1 MKRLLVTAVLLAPL
15 LALGAEMPA
24 KIGGKVTVLGV
35 WGGTEL
41 DTFNK
46 MVKPFEER
54 TGVKVEF
61 EATRDLDAVLTT
73 RVAAGSPPDL
83 AVLPSPGKMA
93 DLSRQGKLVDLGS
106 VLDLGAMKKSYAQG
120 WLDLGSVDGKLVGI
134 FPKADLKGLIW
145 YVPKALQ
152 AAGLSAS
159 PRTFE
164 DLMAEANAASGKG
177 VTPFAI
183 GIESGAASGWVG
195 TDWLENIFLKT
206 YGPAKYKE
214 WYEGKLAWTSPE
226 VRSVFQTWGKIV
238 GNPKLCYGGSQYVL
252 STNFGNAY
260 APLFEKPPKAY
271 FHFQAT
277 FIQGFIAK
285 QFPDLKAGED
295 FSFFA
300 MPPVKAAYA
309 RSAEIAGDLVG
320 MFRKTPQSSAF
331 LQYLTTAEAQGYWV
345 KGGNG
350 LSPNR
355 QVALTD
361 YPNALSKAAAQILT
375 SAELTVFDAS
385 DMMPSKMNTAF
396 WAGVVSFVSNPAD
409 LDGVLED
416 LEAVRADAYG
426 KM

>member
-1 MKRLLVTAVLLAPL
+1 MKKLIVTAVLLAPL
-15 LALGAEMPA
+15 LALAAGKAERL
-24 KIGGKVTVLGV
+24 GGKVTVLGV

-41 DTFNK
+41 DTFNA
-46 MVKPFEER
+46 MVKPFQER
-54 TGVKVEF
+54 TGVQVEF

-73 RVAAGSPPDL
+73 RVAAGNPPDL

-93 DLSRQGKLVDLGS
+93 DLARQGKLVDLAG

-145 YVPKALQ
+145 YDPKVVK
-152 AAGLSAS
+152 AAGLGAS
-159 PRTFE
+159 PRSFA
-164 DLMAEANAASGKG
+164 DLMAEANAAAAKG

-195 TDWLENIFLKT
+195 TDWIENIFLKT
-206 YGPAKYKE
+206 YGPAKYKQ

-226 VRSVFQTWGKIV
+226 LKSVFQTWGQIV
-238 GNPKLCYGGSQYVL
+238 GNPKLCFGGSQYIL
-252 STNFGNAY
+252 STNFGTAFT
-260 APLFEKPPKAY
+260 PLFETPPKAY

-277 FIQGFIAK
+277 FIQGFITK
-285 QFPDLKAGED
+285 QFPALKAGED

-300 MPPVKAAYA
+300 FPPIKPEYTK
-309 RSAEIAGDLVG
+309 SAEISGDLVG
-320 MFRKTPQSSAF
+320 MFRKTPQSAAF
-331 LQYLTTAEAQGYWV
+331 IDYLTSPEAQSYWV

-355 QVALTD
+355 NVALTD
-361 YPNALSKAAAQILT
+361 YPNALSKEAAQILT
-375 SAELTVFDAS
+375 SAEFTVFDAS

-396 WAGVVSFVSNPAD
+396 WSGIVSFASNPGD
-409 LDGVLED
+409 LDRILSELES
-416 LEAVRADAYG
+416 VREDAYA
-426 KM
+426 K

>member
-1 MKRLLVTAVLLAPL
+1 MKRLLLAAALLAPL
-15 LALGAEMPA
+15 MALGAGQPG
-24 KIGGKVTVLGV
+24 KLGGKVTVLGV

-46 MVKPFEER
+46 MVKPFEDR

-73 RVAAGSPPDL
+73 RVAAGNPPDL

-93 DLSRQGKLVDLGS
+93 DLARQGKLADLGG
-106 VLDLGAMKKSYAQG
+106 VLDLTAMKKSYAQG
-120 WLDLGSVDGKLVGI
+120 WIDLGSVDGKLVGI
-134 FPKADLKGLIW
+134 FPKADLKGLVW
-145 YVPKALQ
+145 YVPKALK
-152 AAGLSAS
+152 AAGLGAA
-159 PRTFE
+159 PRTFAE
-164 DLMAEANAASGKG
+164 LLAEADAAAAKG

-195 TDWLENIFLKT
+195 TDWLENLFLKT
-206 YGPAKYKE
+206 YGPARYKE

-226 VRSVFQTWGKIV
+226 VKAVFQAWGKIV

-252 STNFGNAY
+252 STNFGSAY
-260 APLFEKPPKAY
+260 APLFESPPKAY

-277 FIQGFIAK
+277 FIQGFIGK
-285 QFPDLKAGED
+285 QFPALKAGED

-300 MPPVKAAYA
+300 LPPVKAEYA

-320 MFRKTPQSSAF
+320 MFRKTPQSVAF
-331 LQYLTTAEAQGYWV
+331 LEYLTTAEAQGYWV
-345 KGGNG
+345 RGGNG

-355 QVALTD
+355 QVALAD
-361 YPNALSKAAAQILT
+361 YPSELGRAAAQILT
-375 SAELTVFDAS
+375 SAEMTVFDAS

-396 WAGVVSFVSNPAD
+396 WAGVVSFVSNPEG
-409 LDGVLED
+409 LDGVLEE
-416 LEAVRADAYG
+416 LESVRADAYG
-426 KM
+426 KR

>member
-1 MKRLLVTAVLLAPL
+1 MNKLVMTVVVLMAPVVAVA
-15 LALGAEMPA
+15 AG

-41 DTFNK
+41 DTFNS
-46 MVKPFEER
+46 MVKPFEDR

-73 RVAAGSPPDL
+73 RVAAGNPPDL

-93 DLSRQGKLVDLGS
+93 DLARQGKLVDLGG
-106 VLDLGAMKKSYAQG
+106 VLDVAGLKKSYAQG

-134 FPKADLKGLIW
+134 FPKADLKGLVW
-145 YVPKALQ
+145 YDPTALE

-159 PRTFE
+159 PKTFE
-164 DLMAEANAASGKG
+164 DLLAEANTAAGKG
-177 VTPFAI
+177 VTPFAV

-206 YGPAKYKE
+206 YGPAKYRE
-214 WYEGKLAWTSPE
+214 WYEGKLPWTSPE
-226 VRSVFQTWGKIV
+226 VKAVWQTWGKVV
-238 GNPKLCYGGSQYVL
+238 GNPKLCYGGSQYIL
-252 STNFGNAY
+252 STNFGNAF

-285 QFPDLKAGED
+285 QFPDVKAGED
-295 FSFFA
+295 FNFFA
-300 MPPVKAAYA
+300 LPPVKAEYA
-309 RSAEIAGDLVG
+309 KSAEIAGDLVG
-320 MFRKTPQSSAF
+320 MFKKSPQAAAF
-331 LQYLTTAEAQGYWV
+331 VEYLTSAEAQSFWV

-355 QVALTD
+355 KVTLAD
-361 YPNALSKAAAQILT
+361 YPNALSKNAAQILT
-375 SAELTVFDAS
+375 SADITVFDAS

-396 WAGVVSFVSNPAD
+396 WSGVVSFVENPGQ
-409 LDGVLED
+409 LDSILAELES
-416 LEAVRADAYG
+416 VRKDAYA
-426 KM
+426 K

>member
-1 MKRLLVTAVLLAPL
+1 MKRLFVMAGLLAPL
-15 LALGAEMPA
+15 LAFGAG

-35 WGGTEL
+35 WGGAEL
-41 DTFNK
+41 ETFNK

-73 RVAAGSPPDL
+73 RVSAGNPPDL

-93 DLSRQGKLVDLGS
+93 DLARQGKLIDLTT

-134 FPKADLKGLIW
+134 FPKADLKGLVW
-145 YVPKALQ
+145 YAPKALK
-152 AAGLSAS
+152 AAGLSDS
-159 PRTFE
+159 PKSF
-164 DLMAEANAASGKG
+164 DALLADANAAAAKG

-226 VRSVFQTWGKIV
+226 VKSVFQTWGKIV
-238 GNPKLCYGGSQYVL
+238 GNPKLCYGGSKYIL
-252 STNFGNAY
+252 STNFGAAF

-271 FHFQAT
+271 YHFQAT
-277 FIQGFIAK
+277 FIQGFIGK

-295 FSFFA
+295 FAFFA
-300 MPPVKAAYA
+300 LPPVKAEYA
-309 RSAEIAGDLVG
+309 KSAEIAGDLVG
-320 MFRKTPQSSAF
+320 MFKKTPQSAAF
-331 LQYLTTAEAQGYWV
+331 LEYLTSGEAQGFWV

-355 QVALTD
+355 NVPLSD
-361 YPNALSKAAAQILT
+361 YPNALSKSAAQILT

-396 WAGVVSFVSNPAD
+396 WAGVVSFVSNPGD
-409 LDGVLED
+409 LDSILQELES
-416 LEAVRADAYG
+416 VRKDAYE
-426 KM
+426 K

>member
-1 MKRLLVTAVLLAPL
+1 MKKLLMAVALLAPL
-15 LALGAEMPA
+15 VALAAGKADKL
-24 KIGGKVTVLGV
+24 GGKVAVLGV
-35 WGGTEL
+35 WGGAEL
-41 DTFNK
+41 ETFNK
-46 MVKPFEER
+46 MVKPFEDR

-73 RVAAGSPPDL
+73 RVAAGNPPDL
-83 AVLPSPGKMA
+83 ALLPSPGKMA
-93 DLSRQGKLVDLGS
+93 DLARQGKLVDLGS
-106 VLDLGAMKKSYAQG
+106 VLDKGAMKKAYAQS

-134 FPKADLKGLIW
+134 FPKADLKGLVW
-145 YVPKALQ
+145 YDPKALK

-159 PRTFE
+159 PKTFD
-164 DLMAEANAASGKG
+164 DLLAEANTAAGKG

-206 YGPAKYKE
+206 YGPAKYRD

-226 VRSVFQTWGKIV
+226 VKSVFQTWGKIV

-252 STNFGNAY
+252 STNFGNAF
-260 APLFEKPPKAY
+260 APIFENPPKAY

-277 FIQGFIAK
+277 FIQGFIGK
-285 QFPDLKAGED
+285 QYPNLKAGED

-300 MPPVKAAYA
+300 LPPIKAEYA
-309 RSAEIAGDLVG
+309 KSAEIAGDLVG
-320 MFRKTPQSSAF
+320 MFKKTPQSVAF
-331 LQYLTTAEAQGYWV
+331 IEYLTTAEAQSFWV

-355 QVALTD
+355 NVPLTD
-361 YPNALSKAAAQILT
+361 YPNALSKNAAQILT
-375 SAELTVFDAS
+375 SAEMTVFDAS

-409 LDGVLED
+409 LDSVLAE
-416 LEAVRADAYG
+416 LESVRADAYG
-426 KM
+426 K